1 MNGKIKNVA
10 VIGLGRFGFSLALNL
25 QQLGCNVLAIDSD
38 PDAVENIKDD
48 ISRALVLDAT
58 DKIALE
64 EAGVGSMDAVCISM
78 GRDLQSSV
86 LTALI
91 VKKLGVKYILA
102 TAINDLHRK
111 ILEKI
116 GVNLIISPEKDM
128 GQRIAYR
135 LTHPT
140 VLERI
145 EVSSD
150 VEMIEIDP
158 LDWMI
163 GKTLAEIGLPKR
175 FGIRIFAIRRGNS
188 TITEIS
194 GDTRVL
200 KGDKIYIYG
209 KHSVLEKFVEH

>member
-140 VLERI
+140 VLDRI

-150 VEMIEIDP
+150 IEMIEIDP

-163 GKTLAEIGLPKR
+163 GKTLSEIGLPKR

>member
-1 MNGKIKNVA
+1 MDTKIKNIA

-38 PDAVENIKDD
+38 PDVVESIKDN
-48 ISRALVLDAT
+48 ISRTLVLDAT

-91 VKKLGVKYILA
+91 VKELGIKYILA

-116 GVNLIISPEKDM
+116 GIDLIISPEKDM
-128 GQRIAYR
+128 AQRIAYR

-140 VLERI
+140 ILERI
-145 EVSSD
+145 EVSPD
-150 VEMIEIDP
+150 VEMIEITP
-158 LDWMI
+158 MDWMI
-163 GKTLAEIGLPKR
+163 GKTLSEIDLPRR

-188 TITEIS
+188 STTEIS

-200 KGDKIYIYG
+200 KDDKIYIYG
-209 KHSVLEKFVEH
+209 KRRALERFIEG